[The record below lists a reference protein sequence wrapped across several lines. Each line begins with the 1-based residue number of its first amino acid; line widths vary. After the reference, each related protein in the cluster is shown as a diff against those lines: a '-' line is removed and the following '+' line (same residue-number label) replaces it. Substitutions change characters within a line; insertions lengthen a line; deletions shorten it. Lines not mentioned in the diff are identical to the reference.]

1 MIIEDIGPVYTV
13 SLSSLAVLI
22 RCVPILL
29 ITIASAWFVVSTMIN
44 VWRARHIEPPKGV
57 NEPGHLRFD
66 RTLPRKKVTKYMA
79 LSIWTLISVVFGC
92 IWAFMPALL
101 SPSPWYAKPDIR
113 GNIRQLPLIHTASR
127 YEVDPNVAGSRKL
140 FFISIPV
147 MGIVIFVF
155 FGLGL
160 EALKTYHSW
169 LRTLFLLLKLPTLFN
184 FLRIHTLRL
193 GSWNQRVIPV
203 NPEYFAPFESEDI
216 NLDPHSP
223 ADLPKASRRSSAR
236 TFPDIPLKIQ
246 PSSHPAPLRGS
257 RLSKNPLGSPLE
269 EWRMHHKQPS
279 ITEPNPIPQS
289 PAFSPFKLRWNDK
302 QGFMVSNRWISYHK
316 KPISPRYGP
325 QTSTFPSPDRPH
337 FSVDSSPT
345 VPRSNSQRM
354 PQLIIGSQWVS
365 SIGQPTCYD
374 GLPPPYR
381 PPVDRGSTSD
391 PLSDLF

>member
-13 SLSSLAVLI
+13 SASSLSVLI

-29 ITIASAWFVVSTMIN
+29 ITITSVWFVVSTMIN
-44 VWRARHIEPPKGV
+44 VWHARHIERPKGV

-66 RTLPRKKVTKYMA
+66 HTLPRKKVMKYMA
-79 LSIWTLISVVFGC
+79 LSTWTLIGIVFGC
-92 IWAFMPALL
+92 IWVFMPILL
-101 SPSPWYAKPDIR
+101 APSRWSAKPDIR
-113 GNIRQLPLIHTASR
+113 GNIRQLPLIYTAGR
-127 YEVDPNVAGSRKL
+127 YEADSKTAAGLKL

-160 EALKTYHSW
+160 EALKTYCSW
-169 LRTLFLLLKLPTLFN
+169 LQTLFLSLKLPTLFN

-193 GSWNQRVIPV
+193 GSWNQRVVPV
-203 NPEYFAPFESEDI
+203 DPEYFVPFESNDI

-223 ADLPKASRRSSAR
+223 SDLPKASSRSSAQ
-236 TFPDIPLKIQ
+236 TFPDIPLKIR
-246 PSSHPAPLRGS
+246 PSSHPAPLRDPQ
-257 RLSKNPLGSPLE
+257 LSKNPSSSPLE
-269 EWRMHHKQPS
+269 EWRIHHKQPG
-279 ITEPNPIPQS
+279 ITGLHPIPQS
-289 PAFSPFKLRWNDK
+289 PALSPSKLSSNDK
-302 QGFMVSNRWISYHK
+302 QGFMTSNRWISYHK
-316 KPISPRYGP
+316 QPISPWYGP
-325 QTSTFPSPDRPH
+325 QTSTFSSPDQPH

-345 VPRSNSQRM
+345 IPQSNNQRM
-354 PQLIIGSQWVS
+354 PQLIIDSQWVS
-365 SIGQPTCYD
+365 SIGRPTRFD